1 VMPLKTSFFVTVVV
15 QDSINDYKTEA
26 QTMKGVLMNIF
37 TDSVHVAEVTKQ
49 AELQSCHTEIEIS
62 VTPDENLVARS
73 VIDMEAE
80 NRVQIDKSALT
91 KLIRKAV
98 PWKNVKIEKR
108 AVPDL
113 TLVETVDLVDGAA

>member
-1 VMPLKTSFFVTVVV
+1 MPLKTSFFVTVVV

-37 TDSVHVAEVTKQ
+37 TDSVHIAEVTKQ

-62 VTPDENLVARS
+62 VTPYENLVARS